1 MAWRKP
7 ETRDLTA
14 KLNQREVTAFKQH
27 PDFASMADPAS
38 DILEQTAEMVRG
50 YCRTNKQVRM
60 SPELGTIPEGLMSPA
75 MDYAAYDVL
84 KRINVNINE
93 SRKAAWEKAIDLFE
107 KVARGEYIPESWSSE
122 GEPGEEDASS
132 NRARPKFSD
141 NQRFKI
147 LNEYPQI

>member
-14 KLNQREVTAFKQH
+14 KLNQRELTAFKQH

-50 YCRTNKQVRM
+50 YCRSNRQLRM
-60 SPELGTIPEGLMSPA
+60 SPHLGTIPEGLISPA
-75 MDYAAYDVL
+75 MDIAAFDVL
-84 KRINVNINE
+84 KRINVTPNE
-93 SRKAAWEKAIDLFE
+93 ARKAAWEKALDLLE
-107 KVARGEYIPESWSSE
+107 KVASGACIPESWAQDE
-122 GEPGEEDASS
+122 TGETDAAS
-132 NRARPKFSD
+132 NRAMPKFAPMP
-141 NQRFKI
+141 RFKT

>member
-27 PDFASMADPAS
+27 PDFVTMADPAS

-60 SPELGTIPEGLMSPA
+60 SPDLGTIPEGLMSPA
-75 MDYAAYDVL
+75 MDYAAFDVL
-84 KRINVNINE
+84 KRINVQPNE
-93 SRKAAWEKAIDLFE
+93 ARKAAWEKAIELFE
-107 KVARGEYIPESWSSE
+107 KVGRGEYIPESWAE
-122 GEPGEEDASS
+122 HETGEEDTQS
-132 NRARPKFSD
+132 NKARPKFS
-141 NQRFKI
+141 NTTRYKI
-147 LNEYPQI
+147 LDMYPQI

>member
-7 ETRDLTA
+7 TSRDLVA
-14 KLNQREVTAFKQH
+14 KLNQREATAFKQH

-60 SPELGTIPEGLMSPA
+60 SPEAGSIPEGLMSPA

-84 KRINVNINE
+84 KRINVNIND
-93 SRKAAWEKAIDLFE
+93 SRKAAWEKAIELFE
-107 KVARGEYIPESWSSE
+107 KVARGEYIPESWTE
-122 GEPGEEDASS
+122 GETPEDDTSS
-132 NRARPKFSD
+132 NKAMPKFIP
-141 NQRFKI
+141 NARMKI
-147 LNEYPQI
+147 LNMYPQI

>member
-27 PDFASMADPAS
+27 PDFATMADPAS

-75 MDYAAYDVL
+75 MDYAVYDVL
-84 KRINVNINE
+84 KRINVNVNE
-93 SRKAAWEKAIDLFE
+93 SRKAAWEKAIELFE
-107 KVARGEYIPESWSSE
+107 KVARGEYIPESWTE
-122 GEPGEEDASS
+122 DETGEDDASS
-132 NRARPKFSD
+132 NKARPKFSD
-141 NQRFKI
+141 RQRFKI
-147 LNEYPQI
+147 LNSYPQI

>member
-14 KLNQREVTAFKQH
+14 KLNQRELTAFKQH

-50 YCRTNKQVRM
+50 YCRTNKQVKM
-60 SPELGTIPEGLMSPA
+60 SPVLGTIPEGLISPA
-75 MDYAAYDVL
+75 MDVAVFDVL
-84 KRINVNINE
+84 KRINVNPNE
-93 SRKAAWEKAIDLFE
+93 ARKAAWEKAIDLFKE
-107 KVARGEYIPESWSSE
+107 VAKGDFIPESWAKDE
-122 GEPGEEDASS
+122 TGEDDASS
-132 NRARPKFSD
+132 NRARPKFS
-141 NQRFKI
+141 NIGRIKI